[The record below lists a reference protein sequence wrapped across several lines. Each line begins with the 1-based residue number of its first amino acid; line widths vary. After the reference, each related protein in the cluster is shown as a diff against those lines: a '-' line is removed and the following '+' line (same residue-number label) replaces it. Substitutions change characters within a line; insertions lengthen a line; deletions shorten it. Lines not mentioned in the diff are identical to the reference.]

1 MKHMKPMDIR
11 EIKKKLCTF
20 FLIATHSEKKH
31 CKPRKIKTQQKPT
44 KIDHD
49 NNPKRKIEKLGKRK
63 HTVHCRSSV
72 IIFVGF
78 FVILDQ
84 HEQRLKLSSCDETK
98 NHRKVVNDAH
108 TTSKPN
114 KKRLNLLY

>member
-1 MKHMKPMDIR
+1 MKPMDIM

-20 FLIATHSEKKH
+20 FFLATHSEEKH
-31 CKPRKIKTQQKPT
+31 CKPHKIKTQQKPK

-49 NNPKRKIEKLGKRK
+49 NNPKRKIEKLGIRK
-63 HTVHCRSSV
+63 HIVHYRSSV

-84 HEQRLKLSSCDETK
+84 HAT
-98 NHRKVVNDAH
+98 
-108 TTSKPN
+108 
-114 KKRLNLLY
+114 